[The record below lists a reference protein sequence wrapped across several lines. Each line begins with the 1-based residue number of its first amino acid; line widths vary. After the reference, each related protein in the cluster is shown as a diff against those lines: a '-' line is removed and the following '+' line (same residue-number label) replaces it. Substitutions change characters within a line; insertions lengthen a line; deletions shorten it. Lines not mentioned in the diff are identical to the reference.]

1 MKQVLQVRL
10 LPTPE
15 QASALLATL
24 HTCNTAANW
33 VSERANAQQIFGKFR
48 MQKAYYRELRSEFGL
63 AAQPAILVI
72 RKVAAA
78 YARDRTRRHRWRRDS
93 AQAYD
98 VRCLSLRFVASGA
111 SSSAT
116 ASIWTVRGRLTGIRV
131 LGEQA
136 RGDQLRGITFG
147 ESDLIHR
154 RGVWLLALTRE
165 VEAVT
170 CRPPADFL
178 GVDMGVVNIATT
190 SDGVRYSGS
199 RLNRYR
205 RRQVRLRQRLQT
217 KGTRSARRLLK
228 RRNRKERRFAT
239 DVNHVISKSI
249 VAEAERTGRGIAVEQ
264 LAGIRERVRLRK
276 PQRAALHQW
285 AFHQLGRFLGYKA
298 AGAGVVLVEVD
309 PAFTSQ
315 TCRTCRYVSSRNRRS
330 QAVFMCGGCGFVGH
344 ADHNAAGN
352 IADRG
357 IARWGEVMRPHAAP
371 TLAAS

>member
-1 MKQVLQVRL
+1 MMQVRL

-15 QASALLATL
+15 QASALLETL

-33 VSERANAQQIFGKFR
+33 LSERAYAHQLFGKFR
-48 MQKAYYRELRSEFGL
+48 MQKAYYRQLRAEFGL

-78 YARDRTRRHRWRRDS
+78 YARDRTRRHRWRREA

-98 VRCLSLRFVASGA
+98 VRCLSLRCAAADADGR
-111 SSSAT
+111 AT
-116 ASIWTVRGRLTGIRV
+116 ASIWTVRGRLTGIRI

-136 RGDQLRGITFG
+136 RLDQLRGIVFG
-147 ESDLIHR
+147 ESDLIHSD
-154 RGVWLLALTRE
+154 GIWLLSLCRE
-165 VEAVT
+165 VESVP
-170 CRPPADFL
+170 CRPVTGFL

-190 SDGVRYSGS
+190 SDGVRYSGAT
-199 RLNRYR
+199 LNNYR
-205 RRQVRLRQRLQT
+205 RRQARLRGRLQA
-217 KGTRSARRLLK
+217 KGTKSARRLLK
-228 RRNRKERRFAT
+228 RRMRKERRFAT
-239 DVNHVISKSI
+239 DVNHVVSKSI

-276 PQRAALHQW
+276 PQRAALHRW
-285 AFHQLGRFLGYKA
+285 AFHQLGRFLAYKA
-298 AGAGVVLVEVD
+298 SKAGVVLVEVD

-315 TCRTCRYVSSRNRRS
+315 TCRKCGHVSSKNRRS
-330 QAVFMCGGCGFVGH
+330 QALFTCGGCGFVGH

-357 IARWGEVMRPHAAP
+357 VVGRGEVMRPHAAP